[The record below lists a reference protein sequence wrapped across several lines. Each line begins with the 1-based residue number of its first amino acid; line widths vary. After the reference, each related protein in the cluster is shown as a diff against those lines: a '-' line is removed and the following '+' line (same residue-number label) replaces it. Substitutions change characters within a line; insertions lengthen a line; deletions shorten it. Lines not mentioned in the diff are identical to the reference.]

1 MKTGSLRRILGYTYR
16 YRWSFLISVI
26 GFISFAAADI
36 AAVEW
41 IRRIISYIDSDDES
55 LNTILAMSLIFIA
68 IGRGLGFF
76 IGNYFMS
83 RVGFGIVH
91 DLRAELFQ
99 KLHDLPKSYF
109 DANQSGQLINRI
121 TFTTTQV
128 SGAAS
133 NAVKTF
139 VREGFLL
146 VGLFAYLM
154 FLNYKLTLLLIVT
167 APLIALIVYVAGKR
181 LKKLATKIQTAMGD
195 VTHIASEAVDG
206 HVEIKSFNAEEY
218 ENRRF
223 LKANASNKNQNLKLE
238 ATGNLATPII
248 QILVSV
254 SLSLV
259 AYFALG
265 SQLGISLDAET
276 FVAFF
281 TAAGLMA
288 KPIRQLRSQLRES
301 WYGNRRR
308 WTIVQLLHGRG
319 QQHMLQ

>member
-1 MKTGSLRRILGYTYR
+1 MKKGNLKRLLTYTFKYK
-16 YRWSFLISVI
+16 WSFFLSVL
-26 GFISFAAADI
+26 GFISFAFADI

-41 IRRIISYIDSDDES
+41 IKRVIGFINSDETTFSS
-55 LNTILAMSLIFIA
+55 LLALSLIFIA
-68 IGRGLGFF
+68 LARGIGFF

-91 DLRAELFQ
+91 DLREELFE
-99 KLHDLPKSYF
+99 KLHNLPKSYF

-133 NAVKTF
+133 NAVKTLI
-139 VREGFLL
+139 REGFLL
-146 VGLFAYLM
+146 IGLFAYLL
-154 FLNYKLTLLLIVT
+154 FLNAKLTLLLIVT
-167 APLIALIVYVAGKR
+167 APLIAFIVYVAGKR
-181 LKKLATKIQTAMGD
+181 LKKLAKKIQTAMGD

-206 HVEIKSFNAEEY
+206 HVEIKSFNAQEY
-218 ENRRF
+218 ENSRF
-223 LKANASNKNQNLKLE
+223 LKANAANKNQNLKLE

-248 QILVSV
+248 QVLVSI
-254 SLSLV
+254 SLSIV

-265 SQLGISLDAET
+265 AQLGIALDAET

-288 KPIRQLRSQLRES
+288 KPIRQLSNINIVIQKDLQLQAKFL
-301 WYGNRRR
+301 NNL
-308 WTIVQLLHGRG
+308 TKI
-319 QQHMLQ
+319 

>member
-1 MKTGSLRRILGYTYR
+1 MKTGSLRRILGYTYK

-41 IRRIISYIDSDDES
+41 IRRIISYIDSDDDS

-76 IGNYFMS
+76 VGNYFMS

-121 TFTTTQV
+121 TC
-128 SGAAS
+128 AAS

-146 VGLFAYLM
+146 LGLFGYLM

-259 AYFALG
+259 AYFALV
-265 SQLGISLDAET
+265 S
-276 FVAFF
+276 V
-281 TAAGLMA
+281 LMQ
-288 KPIRQLRSQLRES
+288 KHL
-301 WYGNRRR
+301 
-308 WTIVQLLHGRG
+308 
-319 QQHMLQ
+319 